1 MDYLGMRPLLALS
14 SVCFIVGTLILI
26 CAAPL
31 SHSFSAYWV
40 LWTGTLISG
49 IGWGLAETVI
59 NPLAVTLYPEDQT
72 HRLNLLHAW

>member
-1 MDYLGMRPLLALS
+1 
-14 SVCFIVGTLILI
+14 
-26 CAAPL
+26 
-31 SHSFSAYWV
+31 V
-40 LWTGTLISG
+40 LWTGTLTSG